1 MKKKLLVYVDN
12 QLLVLTKK
20 SNSSSIE
27 PKHNIIE
34 KNSQQD
40 IVMPKR
46 YTLLRTGVLIG
57 LKSSEEDYVDG
68 YKNEKKYRTIFISSR
83 NRNLKNVIET
93 ENLFVPRKD
102 GFCEIGVNRIN
113 NLSNIQD
120 NIFVNPLYNNYP
132 IKNNFRL
139 EQDIKNKSIYRDI
152 LFVSNDYISI
162 EYNDINKDKPIDLYK
177 VKMLPIDNINAM
189 AGVKYR

>member
-1 MKKKLLVYVDN
+1 
-12 QLLVLTKK
+12 
-20 SNSSSIE
+20 
-27 PKHNIIE
+27 
-34 KNSQQD
+34 
-40 IVMPKR
+40 MPKR

-57 LKSSEEDYVDG
+57 LKSSKEDYVDE

-132 IKNNFRL
+132 IK
-139 EQDIKNKSIYRDI
+139 K
-152 LFVSNDYISI
+152 
-162 EYNDINKDKPIDLYK
+162 
-177 VKMLPIDNINAM
+177 
-189 AGVKYR
+189 